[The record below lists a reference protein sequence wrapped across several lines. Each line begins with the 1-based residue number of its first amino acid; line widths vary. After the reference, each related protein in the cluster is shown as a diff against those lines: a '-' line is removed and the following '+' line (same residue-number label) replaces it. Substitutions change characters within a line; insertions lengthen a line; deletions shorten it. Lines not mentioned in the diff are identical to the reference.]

1 MGPGGTAAEWMI
13 SLLNHFTFRDTG
25 FEFIAIKNNFS
36 LGKSTLNFFFQKKK
50 SIFSQ
55 FLLKKKSLLTFRGGK
70 NWLIGWIILFR

>member
-50 SIFSQ
+50 NQ
-55 FLLKKKSLLTFRGGK
+55 FFLNFCWKKNHCWLLEGEK
-70 NWLIGWIILFR
+70 ID